1 MFKIFIT
8 KKQFNSLKDNVKFI
22 DAIRLSRI
30 TNAIRA
36 SQSLILR
43 TVKDKS
49 IRGIRDNFEVI
60 QYYGAVVYEGIKT
73 FYSMLDRLKI
83 LDEYK
88 NNIEDINYLCTEYKD
103 KTSFTKTILARI
115 RDKLVFHFDMDVFKK
130 AILDMDLPSEE
141 FIILEG
147 DSNSNI
153 DVNAQSTT
161 MLYFNYLISFIDQNI
176 SDEKKLEFIYHR
188 LGLISKKLNNVVE
201 NIVYGLLK
209 DIVDL
214 KEA

>member
-8 KKQFNSLKDNVKFI
+8 KNQFNSLKNNVKFI
-22 DAIRLSRI
+22 DAIRLLRI

-36 SQSLILR
+36 SQSLIDR
-43 TVKDKS
+43 IIKDKS
-49 IRGIRDNFEVI
+49 IRGQRDKFEVI

-73 FYSMLDRLKI
+73 FFEMLDRLKI

-88 NNIEDINYLCTEYKD
+88 NNIHDINYLCREYKD

-147 DSNSNI
+147 DSKSNK
-153 DVNAQSTT
+153 DVNATSTT
-161 MLYFNYLISFIDQNI
+161 MLYFNYLISFVDQNI
-176 SDEKKLEFIYHR
+176 SSEEKLEFIYDH
-188 LGLISKKLNNVVE
+188 LDLISNKLSNVVE
-201 NIVYGLLK
+201 NIAYGLLK

-214 KEA
+214 KET